1 MVNKK
6 SKQANLNKNYIVS
19 SVVLWSLIITSFFL
33 HLKFQKHYITI
44 FTGVLILIWMLS
56 SFYFVFK
63 KWLCFIEDLMNEY
76 TTKNNLFSGMLAIVF
91 VFLTIALLPSIL
103 SYLNIPNELNEFQN
117 IFVNVSI
124 AAMSSII
131 GILGVQY
138 SIAVQEKNR
147 KEDLRYGAKPY
158 ILTTCFCKEKFVSEN
173 GHTYNRFIMQAD
185 IENISQNIA
194 IPIGC
199 KLTEDNSLYLFKYI
213 PMNNG
218 AKRTELIE
226 IDNQKPIVPK
236 CSVDIYYK
244 DVLNNIYKQTI
255 IFDMH
260 NGIKMSNC
268 STKSDL
274 LCSDEEKDWINSYLQ
289 S

>member
-1 MVNKK
+1 MNTKELKQKKLNKK
-6 SKQANLNKNYIVS
+6 YIISSIILWCSIFSSFFFYISLQKNYIT
-19 SVVLWSLIITSFFL
+19 IATS
-33 HLKFQKHYITI
+33 I
-44 FTGVLILIWMLS
+44 LILIWMLL
-56 SFYFVFK
+56 SFYYVFK
-63 KWLCFIEDLMNEY
+63 KWLWFIEDLMNEY
-76 TTKNNLFSGMLAIVF
+76 TTKNNLFSGVF
-91 VFLTIALLPSIL
+91 AVVLVFLSVSLLPSVL
-103 SYLNIPNELNEFQN
+103 SYLNIPNQLNEFQN
-117 IFVNVSI
+117 VFVNISI

-131 GILGVQY
+131 GILGIQY

-158 ILTTCFCKEKFVSEN
+158 LLITCFCKEKFVSED
-173 GHTYNRFIMQAD
+173 GHTYNKFIMQTD

-226 IDNQKPIVPK
+226 IDNKKPIVPK
-236 CSVDIYYK
+236 SSVDIYYK

-274 LCSDEEKDWINSYLQ
+274 LCLDEEKEWINSCLH

>member
-1 MVNKK
+1 MVGKK
-6 SKQANLNKNYIVS
+6 TKQSNLNKNYIIS
-19 SVVLWSLIITSFFL
+19 SIVIWCVVFASFFL
-33 HLKFQKHYITI
+33 YIKFQKYYISIATSI
-44 FTGVLILIWMLS
+44 LILIWMLL
-56 SFYFVFK
+56 SFYYVFK
-63 KWLCFIEDLMNEY
+63 KWLWFIEDLMNEY
-76 TTKNNLFSGMLAIVF
+76 TTKNNLFSGVF
-91 VFLTIALLPSIL
+91 AVVLVFLSVSLLPSVL
-103 SYLNIPNELNEFQN
+103 SYLNIPNQLNEFQN
-117 IFVNVSI
+117 VFVNISI

-131 GILGVQY
+131 GILGIQY

-158 ILTTCFCKEKFVSEN
+158 LLITCFCKEKFVSED
-173 GHTYNRFIMQAD
+173 GHTYNKFIMQTD

-274 LCSDEEKDWINSYLQ
+274 LCLDEEKEWINNCLQ